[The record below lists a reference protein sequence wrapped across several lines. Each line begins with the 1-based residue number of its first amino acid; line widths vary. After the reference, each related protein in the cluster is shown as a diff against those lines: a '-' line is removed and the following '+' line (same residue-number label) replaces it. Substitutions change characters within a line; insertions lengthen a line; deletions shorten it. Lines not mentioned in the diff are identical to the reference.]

1 VCTFLYLIICL
12 SSLFTDS
19 DSETTKTWTTADIEN
34 QWISTSESWEGSDPG
49 GALGI
54 GVALQSLPMGESE
67 TEEAAEVDSEGLP
80 SYRAAS
86 RSSKSYGAPPVPAAN
101 AMPVRNI
108 EDLTPE
114 EVALEEYLMN
124 QAVDAG
130 MWLHHEKLE
139 KAHSRYSVSMRFG
152 QILEDVENED
162 IRRGAA
168 PVVPGTGL
176 KMPSWIRASEELLPQ
191 LDALNAAT
199 IKAEIEANEAEVK
212 RVRDSIM
219 EEVEAAAQLLAV
231 TDPFAGV
238 SLEDP
243 TAAPEALD
251 DLFGDLDTLLPG
263 ARTDM
268 FSTDLME
275 DMMKDKALY
284 DAGFAGDGGG
294 SGGFV
299 DENITKTSLSTALS
313 GISYLDSSTEG
324 ADDPSQG
331 KTEYELREA
340 DENEGEKEKNGKL
353 GEESVDEKE
362 EDIVEE

>member
-1 VCTFLYLIICL
+1 
-12 SSLFTDS
+12 
-19 DSETTKTWTTADIEN
+19 
-34 QWISTSESWEGSDPG
+34 
-49 GALGI
+49 
-54 GVALQSLPMGESE
+54 MGESE

-86 RSSKSYGAPPVPAAN
+86 RSSKSYGVPSVPVPN
-101 AMPVRNI
+101 AMPVRNL

-114 EVALEEYLMN
+114 EAALEEYLMN
-124 QAVDAG
+124 EAVDAG

-139 KAHSRYSVSMRFG
+139 KAHSRYSVSMKFG
-152 QILEDVENED
+152 QLLEDVESED
-162 IRRGAA
+162 IRRGAS

-176 KMPSWIRASEELLPQ
+176 KMPSWIRATEELLPQ

-199 IKAEIEANEAEVK
+199 IKAEIEANDAELK

-238 SLEDP
+238 TLEDP
-243 TAAPEALD
+243 AAAPEALD

-268 FSTDLME
+268 FSTDMMD
-275 DMMKDKALY
+275 DMLSADALREV
-284 DAGFAGDGGG
+284 GLGDGG

-299 DENITKTSLSTALS
+299 DESIAQETLKSVLRGLN
-313 GISYLDSSTEG
+313 LDIEG
-324 ADDPSQG
+324 VGEDG
-331 KTEYELREA
+331 ETIKTEFEMRE
-340 DENEGEKEKNGKL
+340 DDGD
-353 GEESVDEKE
+353 GEEDSRGAKRGKGGVGEASIDDDEEEE
-362 EDIVEE
+362 EDDGEEAQ

>member
-1 VCTFLYLIICL
+1 
-12 SSLFTDS
+12 
-19 DSETTKTWTTADIEN
+19 
-34 QWISTSESWEGSDPG
+34 
-49 GALGI
+49 
-54 GVALQSLPMGESE
+54 MGESE

-86 RSSKSYGAPPVPAAN
+86 RSSKSYGVPSVPVPN

-114 EVALEEYLMN
+114 EAALEEFLMN

-139 KAHSRYSVSMRFG
+139 KAHSRYSVSMKFG
-152 QILEDVENED
+152 QLLEDVESED

-199 IKAEIEANEAEVK
+199 IKAEIEANDAEVK

-251 DLFGDLDTLLPG
+251 DLFGLGDTLLPG
-263 ARTDM
+263 VPSNMYSTDM
-268 FSTDLME
+268 ME
-275 DMMKDKALY
+275 DMVGDEALEE
-284 DAGFAGDGGG
+284 AGLVG
-294 SGGFV
+294 SGGGGLS
-299 DENITKTSLSTALS
+299 DDAITQMSLRSIVANLKLGS
-313 GISYLDSSTEG
+313 DKGDLG
-324 ADDPSQG
+324 DDI
-331 KTEYELREA
+331 KTEFELREA
-340 DENEGEKEKNGKL
+340 DDEEEEGSGAVEAV
-353 GEESVDEKE
+353 EEEE
-362 EDIVEE
+362 EDVVDVE

>member
-1 VCTFLYLIICL
+1 LTLFFLFYCV
-12 SSLFTDS
+12 TDS

-34 QWISTSESWEGSDPG
+34 QWKSTSEAWEGSDPG
-49 GALGI
+49 GSLGI

-86 RSSKSYGAPPVPAAN
+86 RSSKSYGVPTVPVPN
-101 AMPVRNI
+101 AMPIRNI
-108 EDLTPE
+108 DDLTPE
-114 EVALEEYLMN
+114 EAALEEHLMN
-124 QAVDAG
+124 EAVDAG
-130 MWLHHEKLE
+130 MWLHHERLE
-139 KAHSRYSVSMRFG
+139 KAHSRYSVSMRFA
-152 QILEDVENED
+152 QILEDVESED
-162 IRRGAA
+162 IRRGAS

-191 LDALNAAT
+191 MDALNAAT
-199 IKAEIEANEAEVK
+199 IKAEIEANEVELK

-243 TAAPEALD
+243 AAAPEALD

-263 ARTDM
+263 ARTNM

-275 DMMKDKALY
+275 DMLSEEAMVE
-284 DAGFAGDGGG
+284 AGLNSGEGESMTRMSLKNVLASLDLDNLSDEVSSVKTEFEFTEAEDGE
-294 SGGFV
+294 
-299 DENITKTSLSTALS
+299 DEVVKVGTKTALGS
-313 GISYLDSSTEG
+313 R
-324 ADDPSQG
+324 DDGSI
-331 KTEYELREA
+331 
-340 DENEGEKEKNGKL
+340 DEE
-353 GEESVDEKE
+353 E
-362 EDIVEE
+362 EDEDVVEE

>member
-1 VCTFLYLIICL
+1 MISLIF
-12 SSLFTDS
+12 SPFFSDS

-34 QWISTSESWEGSDPG
+34 QWSSTSEAWEGSDPG
-49 GALGI
+49 GSLGI

-86 RSSKSYGAPPVPAAN
+86 RSSKSYGVPSVPVAN

-114 EVALEEYLMN
+114 EAALEEYLMN
-124 QAVDAG
+124 EAVDAG

-139 KAHSRYSVSMRFG
+139 KAHSRYSVSMKFG
-152 QILEDVENED
+152 QILEDVESED

-176 KMPSWIRASEELLPQ
+176 KMPSWIRATEELLPQ
-191 LDALNAAT
+191 MDALNAAT
-199 IKAEIEANEAEVK
+199 IKAEIEANEAELK
-212 RVRDSIM
+212 RVRDNIM

-251 DLFGDLDTLLPG
+251 DLFGDVDTLLPG

-275 DMMKDKALY
+275 AMLTEEAMLE
-284 DAGFAGDGGG
+284 AGFGGSGAG
-294 SGGFV
+294 SGGFL
-299 DENITKTSLSTALS
+299 DEGITKMSLQNVLS
-313 GISYLDSSTEG
+313 SLNLDSTEG
-324 ADDPSQG
+324 GDDLSEV

-340 DENEGEKEKNGKL
+340 DENEEKEKGKKGKL
-353 GEESVDEKE
+353 GEESIDE
-362 EDIVEE
+362 EDIVDE